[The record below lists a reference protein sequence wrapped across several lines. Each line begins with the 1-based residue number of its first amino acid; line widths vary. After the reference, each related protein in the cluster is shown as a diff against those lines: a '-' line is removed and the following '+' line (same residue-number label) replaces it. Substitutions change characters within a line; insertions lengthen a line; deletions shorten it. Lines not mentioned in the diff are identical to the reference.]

1 MATRMVVTDLD
12 GTLLSSARIVSPDN
26 LATLEQLGQQGIVRV
41 IATGRSLYSFQK
53 VIPRHFPIDY
63 LVFSSGAGI
72 FDWTTQEL
80 LLSHHLSAPEVRQG
94 ICLLV
99 QHELDF
105 MLHHPIPENHH
116 FWYREADTPN
126 PDFLRRYELYKAFA
140 SHLDVSNFTEQSACQ
155 FLAITRGTASLSKY
169 EALKMQLSPLKVI
182 RTTSPLDNTSFWIEI
197 FPQSVSKA
205 LASGWL
211 AQRFQLDP
219 ATILAIGNDYND
231 LDLLQWA
238 GYSFVVSNAPD
249 DLKQAYTPVASNDL
263 NGFSEAVKIWI
274 NC

>member
-1 MATRMVVTDLD
+1 MTNRMVVSDLD
-12 GTLLSSARIVSPDN
+12 GTLLSSARIVSPEN
-26 LATLEQLGQQGIVRV
+26 LVTLEGLGRQGVIRV

-53 VIPRHFPIDY
+53 VIPPNFPIDY

-72 FDWTTQEL
+72 FDWSKQEL
-80 LLSHHLSAPEVRQG
+80 IRSRHLSADEIQHG
-94 ICLLV
+94 IRLLM

-105 MLHHPIPENHH
+105 MLHHPIPDNHH
-116 FWYREADTPN
+116 FWYRHAETPT
-126 PDFLRRYELYKAFA
+126 PDFLRRYELYKTFA
-140 SHLDVSNFTEQSACQ
+140 APLDLERFYAQTACQ
-155 FLAITRGTASLSKY
+155 FVAIAHGSESLPKY
-169 EALKMQLSPLKVI
+169 EELKIQLSSLKVI
-182 RTTSPLDNTSFWIEI
+182 RTTSPLDDSSFWIEI

-205 LASGWL
+205 LASEWL
-211 AQRFQLDP
+211 AQRFQVDP

-249 DLKQAYTPVASNDL
+249 DLKLAYTAVASNDL
-263 NGFSEAVKIWI
+263 DGFSEAVKIWI

>member
-1 MATRMVVTDLD
+1 MVVSDLD
-12 GTLLSSARIVSPDN
+12 GTLLSSARLISPNN
-26 LATLEQLGQQGIVRV
+26 LATLEELGRKGIVRV

-63 LVFSSGAGI
+63 LVFSSGAGV

-80 LLSHHLSAPEVRQG
+80 LLSHHLSAPEIQRG
-94 ICLLV
+94 IRLLV

-105 MLHHPIPENHH
+105 MLHHPVPKNHH
-116 FWYREADTPN
+116 FWYREAGTPS

-140 SHLDVSNFTEQSACQ
+140 SPLEVSSFAAQAACQ
-155 FLAITRGTASLSKY
+155 FLAIVRGAASLQKY
-169 EALKMQLSPLKVI
+169 EELKTLLSPLNVI

-205 LASGWL
+205 LGSEWL
-211 AQRFQLDP
+211 AQRFQIEP
-219 ATILAIGNDYND
+219 ATIAAIGNDYND

-249 DLKQAYTPVASNDL
+249 DLKQTYTPVASNDRD
-263 NGFSEAVKIWI
+263 GFSEAVKIWI